1 MGYTRTELNK
11 ALTIDGIYT
20 IHYYEYTKDFAYS
33 GEFHDFWE
41 IVYAD
46 KKGVVITA
54 GATEMALE
62 AGQLYIHKP
71 NEFHKIRCDGMR
83 AANSVI
89 LSFDCDCEE
98 LMAIAGIVITCN
110 AEERRL
116 MGCIIREAME
126 AFSTPLGMSYIRVL
140 EKSNAGDFG
149 CEQMIQ
155 LYMEQLLIQ
164 LIRSNRQ
171 TTSIQNTQSDPLLL
185 LICNYLEK
193 NLEKNLQFEDIQK
206 HFNVSASVIKRL
218 FHSHM
223 NCGIMEHFLRL
234 KIDAAKQMIRENELN
249 FTEIAAALSFSSP
262 QYFTTAF
269 RRISGMTPTEYA
281 NSVKRNF
288 RERERMRELTAG
300 ADAGTG

>member
-1 MGYTRTELNK
+1 MGYTRTSLDK

-54 GATEMALE
+54 GATEMTLE

-89 LSFDCDCEE
+89 LSFDCDSPE
-98 LMAIAGIVITCN
+98 LMAISGNVITCS

-140 EKSNAGDFG
+140 EKSGTGDFG

-164 LIRSNRQ
+164 LIRSNQ
-171 TTSIQNTQSDPLLL
+171 PKGALQSSESDPLLL

-193 NLEKNLQFEDIQK
+193 NVEKPLRFQDIQK
-206 HFNVSASVIKRL
+206 KFNLSASVIKRL

-234 KIDAAKQMIRENELN
+234 KIDAAKQLIRENELN
-249 FTEIAAALSFSSP
+249 FSEIAAILNFNSP

-288 RERERMRELTAG
+288 RERDRERQKERAK
-300 ADAGTG
+300 

>member
-1 MGYTRTELNK
+1 MSYIRTNLRK
-11 ALTIDGIYT
+11 SLTIEGIYT
-20 IHYYEYTKDFAYS
+20 IHYYEYTKDFSYS

-54 GATEMALE
+54 GATELALE

-89 LSFDCDCEE
+89 LSFDCSCPE
-98 LMAIAGIVITCN
+98 LFTIAGKVITCGR
-110 AEERRL
+110 EERRL
-116 MGCIIREAME
+116 MGSIIREAMD

-140 EKSNAGDFG
+140 EKSDSAPFG
-149 CEQMIQ
+149 CEQMIE
-155 LYMEQLLIQ
+155 LYLTQLLIQ
-164 LIRSNRQ
+164 LIRSNQQ
-171 TTSIQNTQSDPLLL
+171 TLPLQNAESDPLFLQ
-185 LICNYLEK
+185 ICHYLE
-193 NLEKNLQFEDIQK
+193 EHVDQNLQFKDIQK
-206 HFNVSASVIKRL
+206 HFNLSASVIKRL

-223 NCGIMEHFLRL
+223 NCGIMEYFLHL
-234 KIDAAKQMIRENELN
+234 KIDAAKQKIRENERN
-249 FTEIAAALSFSSP
+249 FTEIANLLSFSSP

-288 RERERMRELTAG
+288 KERVL
-300 ADAGTG
+300 

>member
-1 MGYTRTELNK
+1 MGYTRTDLHK
-11 ALTIDGIYT
+11 VLTIDGIYT

-54 GATEMALE
+54 GATELTLE

-71 NEFHKIRCDGMR
+71 NEFHTIRCDGMR

-89 LSFDCDCEE
+89 LSFDCSSPE
-98 LMAIAGIVITCN
+98 LLSISGNVITCS

-140 EKSNAGDFG
+140 EKSGTGDFG

-164 LIRSNRQ
+164 LIRSNRP
-171 TTSIQNTQSDPLLL
+171 QNKPDSQQSDPLLL
-185 LICNYLEK
+185 LICDYLEK
-193 NLEKNLQFEDIQK
+193 NTEKPLRFQDIQRE
-206 HFNVSASVIKRL
+206 FNLSASVIKRL

-234 KIDAAKQMIRENELN
+234 KIDAAKQMIRENEMN
-249 FTEIAAALSFSSP
+249 FSEIAAALNFNSP

-269 RRISGMTPTEYA
+269 RRISGMTPSEYSH
-281 NSVKRNF
+281 SVKRNF
-288 RERERMRELTAG
+288 RERDQERRNERTQ
-300 ADAGTG
+300 

>member
-1 MGYTRTELNK
+1 MSYIRTDLK
-11 ALTIDGIYT
+11 KSLSIDGIYT

-54 GATEMALE
+54 GATEFALE

-89 LSFDCDCEE
+89 LSFDCDCPE
-98 LMAIAGIVITCN
+98 LLSIAGRVITCN
-110 AEERRL
+110 TEERRL

-140 EKSNAGDFG
+140 EKSESGDFG

-155 LYMEQLLIQ
+155 LCMEQLLIQ
-164 LIRSNRQ
+164 LIRSNQEAAQRHNH
-171 TTSIQNTQSDPLLL
+171 TSDPLFLE
-185 LICNYLEK
+185 ICNYLEASVDQ
-193 NLEKNLQFEDIQK
+193 NLQFSDIRR

-218 FHSHM
+218 FH
-223 NCGIMEHFLRL
+223 NQIGCGIMEHFLRL
-234 KIDAAKQMIRENELN
+234 KIDAAKQKIRENEHN
-249 FTEIAAALSFSSP
+249 FTEIASSLGFSSP
-262 QYFTTAF
+262 HYFTTAV
-269 RRISGMTPTEYA
+269 RRVSGMTPTEYA

-288 RERERMRELTAG
+288 GDRQRMRARET
-300 ADAGTG
+300 